1 MPCISGFSRVG
12 YMSFQTQK
20 PKPSKLSPANLAGY
34 AALLMSVGVL
44 AVGALTPAVA
54 ETSASA
60 SSSGLT
66 VSAVT
71 TDDDSITLTNSSSS
85 SLDISGYEVS
95 DEKSGDDAYTIPDD
109 TTLDAGAS
117 ITITQSDDGN
127 GGFEFGIDDDDTI
140 YVFTADGDVLLKY
153 DVEDSSESASSDSS
167 SSSSDS
173 SSASK
178 SGDAQNWPGSQIET
192 AIDSEDTSRSQWSGL
207 DYDST
212 DNSLWAVENGYGAL
226 YHLTG
231 SGESWSTAESWTLH
245 YSDGSGQIDAEGV
258 TVADDGYVYVS
269 SERDESSSDTSEVSR
284 PSILKYD
291 TSSSS
296 SGDLNAVT
304 EWNLAE
310 DFPDIDANKGI
321 EGITWIP
328 DSYLTSAGLIDQNTG
343 DAYNPSDY
351 SDHGNGLFAV
361 SVEATSGVY
370 LYALQDDDTA
380 VQIAS
385 IQTDFNTV
393 AELEF
398 DADAGGLWV
407 VSDDSDDGEIA
418 TYSISSSGEFEQ
430 TALYD
435 RPSDTDNYGNEGFT
449 FASSSTASD
458 GSVET
463 FYADDSNTDGHSL
476 RAGSLELAGLTGSTG
491 TASAGSSATS
501 PDSSGS
507 SSSGSANTTDTS
519 SSSNL
524 LLPLGIVL
532 GAAVLVGAV
541 VVATRRR

>member
-1 MPCISGFSRVG
+1 M
-12 YMSFQTQK
+12 
-20 PKPSKLSPANLAGY
+20 
-34 AALLMSVGVL
+34 GVL

-60 SSSGLT
+60 SSSDSGLT

-71 TDDDSITLTNSSSS
+71 TDDDSITLTNSSSE

-95 DEKSGDDAYTIPDD
+95 DDKSGDDAYAIPDE
-109 TTLDAGAS
+109 TILDAGAS
-117 ITITQSDDGN
+117 ITITRSDDGN
-127 GGFEFGIDDDDTI
+127 GGFEFGIDDSDTI

-153 DVEDSSESASSDSS
+153 DVEDSSESDSS
-167 SSSSDS
+167 KSSSSDS
-173 SSASK
+173 SSS
-178 SGDAQNWPGSQIET
+178 DAQTWPGSQTET

-212 DNSLWAVENGYGAL
+212 DDSLWAVENGYGTL

-245 YSDGSGQIDAEGV
+245 YADGSGQIDAEGV
-258 TVADDGYVYVS
+258 TVADDGYVYIS

-304 EWNLAE
+304 EWNLAD
-310 DFPDIDANKGI
+310 DFPDIDANQGI

-328 DSYLTSAGLIDQNTG
+328 DSYLTSAGLVDQNTG
-343 DAYNPSDY
+343 EAYDPSDY

-361 SVEATSGVY
+361 SIEGTSGVY
-370 LYALQDDDTA
+370 LYTLQDDGTA

-407 VSDDSDDGEIA
+407 VSDDSDDGETA
-418 TYSISSSGEFEQ
+418 TYSINSSGEFEQ
-430 TALYD
+430 TALYA

-476 RAGSLELAGLTGSTG
+476 RVGSLELAGLTSSTG
-491 TASAGSSATS
+491 TASASASATSSDSAGSSAS
-501 PDSSGS
+501 DSDSAGS
-507 SSSGSANTTDTS
+507 NSTNTADTS